1 MLWWGAGVHV
11 KSDTGGVYESDGS
24 QDEKLHVVDTLY
36 SQRISITAANYGVV
50 NYVNVDDEQNES
62 DEDDGESGE
71 ECFEG
76 NGEQDQLGN
85 QGDNDDGEQ
94 DEDVICKVGFAM
106 HKCSR

>member
-1 MLWWGAGVHV
+1 MSMWMMSKMKVMKMMV
-11 KSDTGGVYESDGS
+11 
-24 QDEKLHVVDTLY
+24 
-36 SQRISITAANYGVV
+36 
-50 NYVNVDDEQNES
+50 
-62 DEDDGESGE
+62 ESGE

>member
-1 MLWWGAGVHV
+1 M
-11 KSDTGGVYESDGS
+11 
-24 QDEKLHVVDTLY
+24 
-36 SQRISITAANYGVV
+36 

-62 DEDDGESGE
+62 DEDDSESGE